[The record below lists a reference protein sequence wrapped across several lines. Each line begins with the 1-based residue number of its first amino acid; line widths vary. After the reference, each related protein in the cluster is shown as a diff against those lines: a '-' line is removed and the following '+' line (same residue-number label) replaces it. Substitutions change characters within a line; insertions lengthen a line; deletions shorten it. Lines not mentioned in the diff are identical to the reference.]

1 MVHSSGTMLLKLF
14 LLFISVSVLW
24 GIDIDENTSGVDILS
39 KSYIYIDKKHITKT
53 RDILDYEF
61 KRSYKNSV
69 GLGFVDMYSLWIK
82 FRLKNTQNKTITKII
97 EYDNQETEDIYFYNG
112 LSTTLDGMFHMHKS
126 RYSINPIFKIKL
138 APYEERTYY
147 IKAHSRI
154 STLIAKVVIWNE
166 HDFKFHDQK
175 HKLYLF
181 IFFSIIITLF
191 LYNFMI
197 YVFTKDK
204 AYMYY
209 VIYLFGIVIFQA
221 IYLGIAQLYFFSNL
235 LTVEITKATFGYI
248 SILVVPI
255 ILFTQEFL
263 NTHNF
268 PRIDKILGA
277 YLYILPI
284 LVLLSYD
291 NIIFNLNIIVVFIPL
306 GITIIWSGFYALY
319 KGEKQA
325 RFYIGGWTFVV
336 ISLLLSVVKSMGLID
351 ISDDFQ
357 YLNEIAFVLEGFFFS
372 IALAHRINILS
383 EEKESVNQK
392 LARFQRQEQE
402 RLKELVDEKTLKLQ
416 QSLHEK
422 DLLYQELNH
431 RVKNN
436 LQMILALIKL
446 QISKT
451 HLEQTKGEL
460 EVTKNRINSISTLY
474 EKLNINSA
482 EHNLSTLEYTKS
494 VVQSFSPNFAKDIE
508 VDYAL
513 EYDLNV
519 DSLVYYG
526 LILNE
531 LVTNAMKYAFTT
543 STLQEKRITISLT
556 KKEKL
561 LSLIIADNGRGYR
574 EKREGSLGLE
584 IVNTLVTKQL
594 FGTINIQ
601 SENGTKITIEWEEN
615 E

>member
-1 MVHSSGTMLLKLF
+1 MLLKLF
-14 LLFISVSVLW
+14 LLLLSVSTLW
-24 GIDIDENTSGVDILS
+24 SIDIDESTSGIDILS
-39 KSYIYIDKKHITKT
+39 KSYIYVDKKHTTKT
-53 RDILDYEF
+53 RDILDNEF
-61 KRSYKNSV
+61 KRSYKNIA
-69 GLGFVDMYSLWIK
+69 GLGFVDMYSLWVK
-82 FRLKNTQNKTITKII
+82 FRLKNTTDKTLIKII
-97 EYDNQETEDIYFYNG
+97 EYDNQGTEDIYFYNG

-126 RYSINPIFKIKL
+126 RYSLNPIFKVTLKTH
-138 APYEERTYY
+138 EEKTYY

-154 STLIAKVVIWNE
+154 STLITKIVVWNE
-166 HDFKFHDQK
+166 HDFKFNDQK

-197 YVFTKDK
+197 YVFTNDK

-221 IYLGIAQLYFFSNL
+221 IYLGVAQFYFFSNL
-235 LTVEITKATFGYI
+235 MTVEITKATFGYI

-255 ILFTQEFL
+255 ILFTREFL

-268 PRIDKILGA
+268 PRIDGILKA

-284 LVLLSYD
+284 LVLLTYD
-291 NIIFNLNIIVVFIPL
+291 NIVFNLNIIVVFIPL
-306 GITIIWSGFYALY
+306 GITIILSGFYALY

-325 RFYIGGWTFVV
+325 RFYIAGWTFVV
-336 ISLLLSVVKSMGLID
+336 ISLLLSVLKSIGLID
-351 ISDDFQ
+351 ISSDFK
-357 YLNEIAFVLEGFFFS
+357 YLNEFAFVLEGFFFS

-383 EEKESVNQK
+383 DEKDAVNQK
-392 LARFQRQEQE
+392 LARFQRVEQE

-416 QSLHEK
+416 QSINEK
-422 DLLYQELNH
+422 DLLYKELNH

-451 HLEQTKGEL
+451 TQSATKGEL
-460 EVTKNRINSISTLY
+460 EVTKHRINSISALY
-474 EKLNINSA
+474 EKLNINNA
-482 EHNLSTLEYTKS
+482 EHNLSTFEYTQS
-494 VVQSFSPNFAKDIE
+494 IIQSFSPNFSKNISISYDI
-508 VDYAL
+508 

-519 DSLVYYG
+519 DSLVHYG
-526 LILNE
+526 LIINE
-531 LVTNAMKYAFTT
+531 LVTNAMKYAFKK
-543 STLQEKRITISLT
+543 SPPNIKNLINISV
-556 KKEKL
+556 KKNDKII
-561 LSLIIADNGRGYR
+561 SLIIKDNGVGYR
-574 EKREGSLGLE
+574 DKREGSLGLE

-601 SENGTKITIEWEEN
+601 SENGTKITIEWEED

>member
-1 MVHSSGTMLLKLF
+1 MLLKLIL
-14 LLFISVSVLW
+14 LLFSVSALW
-24 GIDIDENTSGVDILS
+24 SIDIDEHTSGVDILS
-39 KSYIYIDKKHITKT
+39 QSYIYVDKKHTTKT
-53 RDILDYEF
+53 RDILDNEF
-61 KRSYKNSV
+61 KRSYKNTI
-69 GLGFVDMYSLWIK
+69 GLGFVDMYSLWVK
-82 FRLKNTQNKTITKII
+82 FQLTNTQNKTITKII
-97 EYDNQETEDIYFYNG
+97 EYDNHETEDIYFYSG
-112 LSTTLDGMFHMHKS
+112 LSTSLDGMFHMHKS
-126 RYSINPIFKIKL
+126 RYSINPIFKVTLK
-138 APYEERTYY
+138 PYEKKTFY

-154 STLIAKVVIWNE
+154 STLITKLVIWNE

-175 HKLYLF
+175 HKLYIF

-197 YVFTKDK
+197 YIFTNDK

-235 LTVEITKATFGYI
+235 MTVEITKATFGYI

-255 ILFTQEFL
+255 ILFTREFL

-268 PRIDKILGA
+268 PRIDKILRA

-291 NIIFNLNIIVVFIPL
+291 NIIFNLNIIIVFLPL
-306 GITIIWSGFYALY
+306 GITVIWSGFYALY

-325 RFYIGGWTFVV
+325 RFYIAGWTFVV
-336 ISLLLSVVKSMGLID
+336 ISLLLSVVKSMGLIE
-351 ISDDFQ
+351 ISSDFK

-383 EEKESVNQK
+383 DEKDAVNQK
-392 LARFQRQEQE
+392 LAHFQRQEQE
-402 RLKELVDEKTLKLQ
+402 RLKELVDEKTEKLQ
-416 QSLHEK
+416 QSVSEK
-422 DLLYQELNH
+422 DLLYKELNH

-451 HLEQTKGEL
+451 KESQTKWEL
-460 EVTKNRINSISTLY
+460 EVTKHRINSISTLY
-474 EKLNINSA
+474 EKLNINNA
-482 EHNLSTLEYTKS
+482 EHNLSTFEYTQS
-494 VVQSFSPNFAKDIE
+494 IVQSFSSNFSKNINIE
-508 VDYAL
+508 YAI

-519 DSLVYYG
+519 DSLVHYG
-526 LILNE
+526 LIINE
-531 LVTNAMKYAFTT
+531 LVTNAMKYAFDA
-543 STLQEKRITISLT
+543 STQENTIRIAIEKKENLISLT
-556 KKEKL
+556 
-561 LSLIIADNGRGYR
+561 ITDNGIGYQD
-574 EKREGSLGLE
+574 KREGSLGLG

-601 SENGTKITIEWEEN
+601 SENGTKITIEWEED

>member
-1 MVHSSGTMLLKLF
+1 MVLS
-14 LLFISVSVLW
+14 ISTLW
-24 GIDIDENTSGVDILS
+24 GIDIDEKTSGVDILS
-39 KSYIYIDKKHITKT
+39 QSYIYVDKKHTTKT
-53 RDILDYEF
+53 RDILDHEF

-82 FRLKNTQNKTITKII
+82 FHLKNTQNKTITKII

-138 APYEERTYY
+138 GPHEERTYY

-154 STLIAKVVIWNE
+154 STLIAKIVIWNE

-175 HKLYLF
+175 QKLSLF

-197 YVFTKDK
+197 YIFTNDK

-235 LTVEITKATFGYI
+235 MTVEITKATFGYI

-255 ILFTQEFL
+255 ILFTREFL
-263 NTHNF
+263 NTRNF
-268 PRIDKILGA
+268 PQIDKILVA
-277 YLYILPI
+277 YLYILPV

-291 NIIFNLNIIVVFIPL
+291 NIVFNLNIIVVFIPL
-306 GITIIWSGFYALY
+306 GLLIIWSGFYALY
-319 KGEKQA
+319 MGEKQA
-325 RFYIGGWTFVV
+325 RFYIVGWTFVV
-336 ISLLLSVVKSMGLID
+336 VSLLLSFLRSIGFID
-351 ISDDFQ
+351 ISNDFK
-357 YLNEIAFVLEGFFFS
+357 YMNELAFILEGFFFS
-372 IALAHRINILS
+372 IALAHRINLLS
-383 EEKESVNQK
+383 EEKDEVNEK
-392 LARFQRQEQE
+392 FARFQRLEQE

-451 HLEQTKGEL
+451 HLQQTKGEL

-482 EHNLSTLEYTKS
+482 EHNLSTFEYTQS
-494 VVQSFSPNFAKDIE
+494 IVQSFSPNFAKNIQ
-508 VDYAL
+508 VHYAI
-513 EYDLNV
+513 EYDLKV

-531 LVTNAMKYAFTT
+531 LVTNAMKYAFEGVYIN
-543 STLQEKRITISLT
+543 EKIIMISL
-556 KKEKL
+556 KKKDQL
-561 LSLIIADNGRGYR
+561 LSLIIEDNGRGYQ

-601 SENGTKITIEWEEN
+601 SDKGTKIIIEWEED